1 MKTMRWLVLLCLLAV
16 AVIALPAAAQDSNP
30 YGMSDSD
37 WALFEAAQNPG
48 EGQLAYAYTSTLAI
62 SADGSEIG
70 WDVTGSGLVG
80 PNGFSMD
87 NTGTV
92 SMGAGS
98 TSPAPLNMRVVGDS
112 LFLGVEGMGWY
123 GGTLDELLQIFGSLA
138 GGMAPGLDGA
148 AEGAASGDLSGL
160 MAQPGAMEAMM
171 AIGTMDP
178 TTFVTI
184 SRLEDNEGL
193 AHFQT
198 YVDIGA
204 LLQDQSVQ
212 QALGS
217 ATSANGAEM
226 SAADMEML
234 VSGLAGSY
242 LQIDQYVD
250 AEMQAVNNTDIT
262 IQINLPP
269 TTAGGKPGSISLTLG
284 VSLSDAAG
292 QSVEAPAE
300 YTSFAE
306 AISGIMGG
314 MMGQMGG

>member
-16 AVIALPAAAQDSNP
+16 AIVALPAAAQDSNP

-48 EGQLAYAYTSTLAI
+48 EGQLAYEYASTLAV
-62 SADGSEIG
+62 SADGSTIG

-87 NTGTV
+87 NAGTV
-92 SMGAGS
+92 GMGGDS
-98 TSPAPLNMRVVGDS
+98 TSPAPLSLRVVGDS
-112 LFLGVEGMGWY
+112 LFLSADGTQWF
-123 GGTLDELLQIFGSLA
+123 GGTMDELLQVFGSLA
-138 GGMAPGLDGA
+138 GGMVPGLDSA
-148 AEGAASGDLSGL
+148 ASGAASGDLSGL

-171 AIGTMDP
+171 ALGSLDP
-178 TTFVTI
+178 TTLVSI
-184 SRLEDNEGL
+184 SRLDDQEGL

-198 YVDIGA
+198 YIDIGA
-204 LLQDQSVQ
+204 ALQEPSIQ

-217 ATSANGAEM
+217 AATGGEAM
-226 SAADMEML
+226 SAADLEIL
-234 VSGLAGSY
+234 VNGLAGSY
-242 LQIDQYVD
+242 VQIDQFVD
-250 AEMQAVNNTDIT
+250 AEMQAVNTTLIT

-269 TTAGGKPGSISLTLG
+269 TSAGGQPGSINLTLD

-292 QSVEAPAE
+292 QSVEAPAQ

-306 AISGIMGG
+306 AVSGIMSG